1 MKVGD
6 LVKIKNKYDVHG
18 NVFLVVRTEP
28 TISGVS
34 AHRQRVWIYPD
45 PDRDKEYDH
54 TIEDNYYYAH
64 FFEVISES
72 R

>member
-1 MKVGD
+1 
-6 LVKIKNKYDVHG
+6 
-18 NVFLVVRTEP
+18 VRTEP